1 MMGNRRRKFNAVIKT
16 KVAIE
21 ALASPR
27 SFETEAMTSC
37 NGMGDPSRVA
47 RYIIETRRP
56 SHSTRSDCR

>member
-1 MMGNRRRKFNAVIKT
+1 MTGNGRRRFNTVIKT
-16 KVAIE
+16 NVAIE

-27 SFETEAMTSC
+27 SFETEAMTSR

-47 RYIIETRRP
+47 RYIVETRRP